1 MRSFKMNAGYQFFM
15 KAYWDCRSIV
25 FMVTLIAITPYAN
38 VFSQKRTESYLG
50 YSKDVR
56 KTLNPS
62 TGMSEI
68 DTLFVL
74 HDLVLKRGSK
84 WVREEIF
91 SLDAEFKVELRKVGN
106 KVHIIAGDTTEAV
119 ILSDSVIHAPAYINY
134 VLVPLGQGIKVTPF
148 NEQLLLEQENVRRK
162 ILFEPAITKR
172 EGKRY
177 AQNACAISSYRL
189 SDYYMQYG
197 EIVYGNKRESNVMV
211 NLLINGSVM
220 QVVNISDSTLMAK
233 EYSWKVPIGELVVQ
247 TSTYK
252 RKPYPDSTRANAVN
266 RKLEGRWTSSKVTM
280 WQKGLERLDCSYNF
294 WFKKGELLVSKD
306 VKNVTSRATWDSL
319 GYIIDKEVRFKN
331 SIDTVYYS
339 LNSSGDYF
347 ISDFKKHR
355 ASLRAMMIEKVDDTN
370 LVVLVNDRWPTAD
383 GATGYMHW
391 LRIELKKE

>member
-1 MRSFKMNAGYQFFM
+1 MNAGYQFFM
-15 KAYWDCRSIV
+15 EAYWDCRSIV

-50 YSKDVR
+50 YSKEVG
-56 KTLNPS
+56 KVFNQS
-62 TGMSEI
+62 TNKEEL
-68 DTLFVL
+68 DTTFVL
-74 HDLVLKRGSK
+74 REIIVKRGSK
-84 WVREEIF
+84 WAREGIF
-91 SLDAEFKVELRKVGN
+91 SLYDGYKVELKKEGN

-177 AQNACAISSYRL
+177 AQTACAISFYKL
-189 SDYYMQYG
+189 SGYYMQYG
-197 EIVYGNKRESNVMV
+197 EIVYGNERESNVIV
-211 NLLINGSVM
+211 SLLINGAVM
-220 QVVNISDSTLMAK
+220 QVINITDSTLKAK
-233 EYSWKVPIGELVVQ
+233 TFSWMVRIGEQAVN
-247 TSTYK
+247 TDIYE
-252 RKPYPDSTRANAVN
+252 RKPYPDSSWANAVN

-319 GYIIDKEVRFKN
+319 GYIIDKEVGFKN

-339 LNSSGDYF
+339 FNPSGDYF

-355 ASLRAMMIEKVDDTN
+355 ASLYAMMIEKVDDAN